1 MAAGHKLD
9 MYGIREKYVRLQEIP
24 FSSEQKFMAVK
35 CVPKF
40 CPQSMERFYVKGAI
54 EKVISQCTKYMYND
68 QIVPLNA
75 DKSLQY
81 FKEAQLMGRKGLRG
95 KNTCKSLN
103 PNKM

>member
-1 MAAGHKLD
+1 MCIIYYCLQLIYKKGLSVLRNKLAGLIINLD
-9 MYGIREKYVRLQEIP
+9 
-24 FSSEQKFMAVK
+24 
-35 CVPKF
+35 
-40 CPQSMERFYVKGAI
+40 
-54 EKVISQCTKYMYND
+54 ND